1 MVYAPGRDS
10 VPGPNETVEYN
21 PARGAGGVF
30 ANFMQGMTAKY
41 SQNTDGYRSDFYRNT
56 LARLFIRVDA
66 TEMNLFASS
75 VSDQHTESQLVPRI
89 AGTVA
94 RRQPNRTTGGA
105 GVNDANAR
113 ADQTA
118 STNGYLDFC
127 IQQASMPLQEKL
139 DLKETLADNYV
150 AYFFGQA
157 PPMWTFS
164 GWLFNSVQDDQA
176 TNFLRL
182 YLEILR
188 GTQLARRQKVVS
200 LKIDSYIITGAI
212 VATNFSLQS
221 NMEVVVPFQF
231 QMLVKH
237 VAVVNYTV
245 GWTPTWA
252 STPFAADPNAIPYD
266 GRRIGTGSRTA
277 AAARLPANIPEQGP
291 VPENTADART
301 TQPAAPTDPLTEQ
314 SNSATR
320 TPARNGQ
327 ATNTTP
333 RGARY
338 VESTAN
344 TTGAVA
350 GTRPTGP
357 VATPATR
364 PGVSSPPGR
373 PSSAPQRAAQAQ
385 VAEASVHS
393 PTPEAVTLSA
403 ARGYSISGPTSNFF
417 EILPRTP

>member
-10 VPGPNETVEYN
+10 VPGPDDTVEYN

-30 ANFMQGMTAKY
+30 ANFMQGMTSKYAK
-41 SQNTDGYRSDFYRNT
+41 NTDGYRSDFYRNT
-56 LARLFIRVDA
+56 LARLFIKVDA

-75 VSDQHTESQLVPRI
+75 VSDAHTESQLVPRI

-94 RRQPNRTTGGA
+94 RRQQNRTTGGA
-105 GVNDANAR
+105 GVNDANVR

-127 IQQASMPLQEKL
+127 IQQASMPLQEKV

-150 AYFFGQA
+150 AYFFGQS

-212 VATNFSLQS
+212 INTTFTLQS
-221 NMEVVVPFQF
+221 NMEVYVPFQF
-231 QMLVKH
+231 QLLVKR
-237 VAVVNYTV
+237 VAFVTYTL
-245 GWTPTWA
+245 GWTPAWA
-252 STPFAADPNAIPYD
+252 STPFASDPNAIPYD
-266 GRRIGTGSRTA
+266 GRRLGSGGRTA
-277 AAARLPANIPEQGP
+277 AAARLPANTTEQGP
-291 VPENTADART
+291 VPDTTADPRT

-320 TPARNGQ
+320 TVAENGQ
-327 ATNTTP
+327 ATNTTAS
-333 RGARY
+333 GARY
-338 VESTAN
+338 VEGTAN
-344 TTGAVA
+344 TTGAVP
-350 GTRPTGP
+350 GTQATGP
-357 VATPATR
+357 VITSPTQ
-364 PGVSSPPGR
+364 PGVTAAPGEA
-373 PSSAPQRAAQAQ
+373 SNAAQRAAQAQ

-393 PTPEAVTLSA
+393 ATPETVTLTA
-403 ARGYSISGPTSNFF
+403 PRSG
-417 EILPRTP
+417 